1 MKKKIFFAA
10 LVLFIVFLNSMIL
23 LVSNII
29 LKDKLSAVRDKC
41 LAEHYVMASSLIGDM
56 QALEQRK
63 NHVEENIENLM
74 RVYSRYLQGKGSVL
88 AVSYSGEW
96 IYESSAFASREK
108 MIFLPDTG
116 YSQERLVYME
126 NGKHPVLCVYGSFPA
141 PWQDY
146 GLMYIGNLGA
156 TGTPTDTDLT
166 MEEAAEAGRQYL
178 ENIFGLDLEGAYVYM
193 SYEPGTK
200 TFPRAFWVG
209 DVSFEKERKP
219 ESTKWVYL
227 IDAVTGELFN
237 IGYDRQL
244 DVTVP
249 LDYDKALEKDYS
261 IYAELAR
268 EKAEEWKLLDSPID
282 RVEYNCQGS
291 SGNDPTI
298 AVNVIGE
305 NGEIVNMDFS
315 RYDQTFLGLITDASR
330 KVTESVLDSLFGEV
344 EPVETE

>member
-1 MKKKIFFAA
+1 MKQKNMLKLTAVTLAIIGAGTI
-10 LVLFIVFLNSMIL
+10 LFHS
-23 LVSNII
+23 
-29 LKDKLSAVRDKC
+29 
-41 LAEHYVMASSLIGDM
+41 LAEMTLAANDGKVEKVPTSYQVADSLESTVPKVTED
-56 QALEQRK
+56 
-63 NHVEENIENLM
+63 
-74 RVYSRYLQGKGSVL
+74 GKVK
-88 AVSYSGEW
+88 
-96 IYESSAFASREK
+96 ESSNVKKVNYTLS
-108 MIFLPDTG
+108 MDDL
-116 YSQERLVYME
+116 
-126 NGKHPVLCVYGSFPA
+126 N
-141 PWQDY
+141 
-146 GLMYIGNLGA
+146 

-193 SYEPGTK
+193 SYEPGTE

-209 DVSFEKERKP
+209 DVSFDKERKP
-219 ESTKWVYL
+219 ESTKWTYL

-249 LDYDKALEKDYS
+249 LDYDEALEKDYS

-268 EKAEEWKLLDSPID
+268 EKAEEWKLLDCPID

-305 NGEIVNMDFS
+305 SGEIVNMDFS

-330 KVTESVLDSLFGEV
+330 KVTESVLDSLFGEMESV
-344 EPVETE
+344 GTE